1 MRIVEWA
8 VGKPYSAASLAGCLL
23 GIAIGLAWPV
33 PDRSPSNAED
43 LSASVPSRA
52 AMQRYSE
59 ADFSK
64 IRDGDLWTGSAGA
77 QQTSAKLSNWQLR
90 GVLLRPVHAAMV
102 EAEKKQVRVVVGGA
116 LPDGAILQRVSADY
130 IEFTRKRCTYRRP
143 LYSSDDIAL
152 PSAGCSTTPAEGA
165 KKRARRK

>member
-8 VGKPYSAASLAGCLL
+8 ASKPYSAAALAGCLL
-23 GIAIGLAWPV
+23 GLVIGLAWPV
-33 PDRSPSNAED
+33 PDPAPSNTEG

-52 AMQRYSE
+52 TMQRYSE
-59 ADFSK
+59 ADFST
-64 IRDGDLWTGSAGA
+64 IRDGDLWSGSAGG
-77 QQTSAKLSNWQLR
+77 QQTSAKLSNWKLR

-102 EAEKKQVRVVVGGA
+102 EAEKKQVRVVVGDA

-143 LYSSDDIAL
+143 LYSSDDIPL
-152 PSAGCSTTPAEGA
+152 PSTGCSATPAEGT